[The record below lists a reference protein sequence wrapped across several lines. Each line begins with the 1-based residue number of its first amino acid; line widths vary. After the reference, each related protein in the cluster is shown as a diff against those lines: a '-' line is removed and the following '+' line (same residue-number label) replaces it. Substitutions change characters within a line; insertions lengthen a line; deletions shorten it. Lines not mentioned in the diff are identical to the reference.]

1 MRVIANLVSSIIKIS
16 QVAAIAQW
24 FHLCLP
30 YCGPRFES
38 QAHHAFFNMYYCN
51 CIKKIR
57 KINKKRPG
65 LAHFLKTHQQ
75 SQQKDLRR
83 WRHQLATHAA
93 PLTSIHRKP
102 SARSFFLLH
111 SSLFPVQLSFGFFRN
126 FFLCLNVQR
135 HFSAAFFLVLF
146 LFSFAYRIGD
156 VSFIFV
162 SNGLQHFLSPTSF
175 FFKWALNGLF
185 FFIFVFSIQMTVN
198 G

>member
-102 SARSFFLLH
+102 SCEVFFPFAFFSFPRSTFFWFLSQLL
-111 SSLFPVQLSFGFFRN
+111 FMPKRPKA
-126 FFLCLNVQR
+126 FLCC
-135 HFSAAFFLVLF
+135 FFLVLF

>member
-1 MRVIANLVSSIIKIS
+1 MHLFVGYAKLNKYWLMRVIANLVSSIIIIS

-38 QAHHAFFNMYYCN
+38 QAHHAFFNLYYCN

-57 KINKKRPG
+57 KINKN
-65 LAHFLKTHQQ
+65 
-75 SQQKDLRR
+75 
-83 WRHQLATHAA
+83 AA

-162 SNGLQHFLSPTSF
+162 SNGL
-175 FFKWALNGLF
+175 
-185 FFIFVFSIQMTVN
+185 
-198 G
+198 